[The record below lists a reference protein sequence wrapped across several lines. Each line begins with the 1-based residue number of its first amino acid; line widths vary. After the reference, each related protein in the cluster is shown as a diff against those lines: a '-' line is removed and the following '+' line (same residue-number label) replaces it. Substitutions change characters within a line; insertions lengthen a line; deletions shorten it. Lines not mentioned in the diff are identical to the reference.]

1 MQRPIAEKTAAE
13 SKACG
18 INPRRGYGYVILA
31 AVCWAA
37 GGSASKFLFNSG
49 ITPFQMVQ
57 LRLTTSTM
65 ILALW
70 LLWRHRNLFKIEGKD
85 VPYFL
90 VLGTLGM
97 AAINITYLFA
107 ISRLNVAVAILLEY
121 LASIFIALY
130 AVLFMHDRLTAL
142 MKLAI
147 ICAVAGCYLV
157 AGAYNIN
164 ILNMNIAGISSGLLA
179 ALAFAWWS
187 VHGEYGMRRY
197 NPWTVLL
204 YAMLVAS
211 VEWNIL
217 HPPLESLLHV
227 YTFQI
232 WFWIIFIAIVGTVLP
247 FGFYYEGINLIRS
260 TRASITSTLEPI
272 MAGIFAFIFLNEVM
286 EPLQLV
292 GGGLVITAV
301 ILLQIKQ
308 EHDDKAP
315 GLMRAQ
321 SKKENAA

>member
-1 MQRPIAEKTAAE
+1 MQRPIAEKTAPD
-13 SKACG
+13 SITSG
-18 INPRRGYGYVILA
+18 INPRRGYGFVILA
-31 AVCWAA
+31 ATCWAA
-37 GGSASKFLFNSG
+37 GGSASKFLFNGG
-49 ITPFQMVQ
+49 ITPFQVVQ
-57 LRLTTSTM
+57 LRLTISTA

-70 LLWRHRNLFKIEGKD
+70 LLWRHRNLFRIDVKD

-97 AAINITYLFA
+97 AAVNIAYLFA

-121 LASIFIALY
+121 LAPIFIALH
-130 AVLFMHDRLTAL
+130 AVVFMRDRLTAL
-142 MKLAI
+142 MKVAI

-164 ILNMNIAGISSGLLA
+164 ILNMNIAGIISGLLA
-179 ALAFAWWS
+179 ALTFAWWS

-197 NPWTVLL
+197 NPWTVLF
-204 YAMLVAS
+204 YAMLVAA

-217 HPPLESLLHV
+217 HPPLESLLHS
-227 YTFQI
+227 YSTPI
-232 WFWIIFIAIVGTVLP
+232 WFWIMFIAIIGTVLP

-272 MAGIFAFIFLNEVM
+272 LAGVFAFIFLNEVM

-292 GGGLVITAV
+292 GGALVIAAV
-301 ILLQIKQ
+301 ILLQIRQ
-308 EHDDKAP
+308 EHDENTPSFIKAQ
-315 GLMRAQ
+315 A
-321 SKKENAA
+321 KKEKPA

>member
-1 MQRPIAEKTAAE
+1 MQRPIAEKTSPE
-13 SKACG
+13 SSVPG
-18 INPRRGYGYVILA
+18 VSPSRGYGYVILA

-49 ITPFQMVQ
+49 ITPFQVVQ
-57 LRLTTSTM
+57 LRLTISTT

-70 LLWRHRNLFKIEGKD
+70 LLWRHRHLFKIECKD
-85 VPYFL
+85 VLYFL
-90 VLGTLGM
+90 ALGTLGM
-97 AAINITYLFA
+97 AAVNITYLFA

-121 LASIFIALY
+121 LASIVIALY
-130 AVLFMHDRLTAL
+130 AVLFMRDRLTAI

-157 AGAYNIN
+157 VGAYNIN
-164 ILNMNIAGISSGLLA
+164 ILNMNIAGIISGLLA
-179 ALAFAWWS
+179 AVAFAWWS

-197 NPWTVLL
+197 NPWTVLF
-204 YAMLVAS
+204 YALLVAA

-227 YTFQI
+227 YTSRI

-272 MAGIFAFIFLNEVM
+272 MAGLFAFVFLNEVM

-292 GGGLVITAV
+292 GGGLVIAAV
-301 ILLQIKQ
+301 ILLQVKQ
-308 EHDDKAP
+308 EHDETAP
-315 GLMRAQ
+315 NLIRTRAN
-321 SKKENAA
+321 KENLL

>member
-1 MQRPIAEKTAAE
+1 MQRPIAEKTADE
-13 SKACG
+13 SNASG

-37 GGSASKFLFNSG
+37 GGSASKFLFNNG

-57 LRLTTSTM
+57 LRLTTATM
-65 ILALW
+65 MLTLW

-85 VPYFL
+85 LPYFL

-130 AVLFMHDRLTAL
+130 AVVFMRDRLTAL

-147 ICAVAGCYLV
+147 VCAIAGCYLV
-157 AGAYNIN
+157 VGAYNIN
-164 ILNMNIAGISSGLLA
+164 ILNMNIAGIISGLLA

-187 VHGEYGMRRY
+187 IHGEYGMRRY
-197 NPWTVLL
+197 NPWTVLF

-217 HPPLESLLHV
+217 HPPLESLLHA
-227 YTFQI
+227 YTIQI

-315 GLMRAQ
+315 SFMRAQ
-321 SKKENAA
+321 SNKENTA

>member
-13 SKACG
+13 SRAFG

-31 AVCWAA
+31 AICWAA

-57 LRLTTSTM
+57 LRLTTSTV

-70 LLWRHRNLFKIEGKD
+70 LWWRHRNLFKIEGRD
-85 VPYFL
+85 MPYFL
-90 VLGTLGM
+90 LLGTLGM

-130 AVLFMHDRLTAL
+130 AVLFMGDRLTAL

-157 AGAYNIN
+157 VGAYNIN
-164 ILNMNIAGISSGLLA
+164 ILNMNIAGIISGLLA

-204 YAMLVAS
+204 YAMLVAC

-227 YTFQI
+227 YTLQI
-232 WFWIIFIAIVGTVLP
+232 WFWILFIAIVGTVLP

-272 MAGIFAFIFLNEVM
+272 MAGVFAFIFLNEVM
-286 EPLQLV
+286 EPLQLM

-308 EHDDKAP
+308 ERDDKAP
-315 GLMRAQ
+315 GLMRTRL
-321 SKKENAA
+321 KKQNPT